1 MCHSGWLTGLVV
13 LPSLW
18 FGYFISLALPQ
29 VSPANAEAILAARAA
44 GLKVFL
50 ATGRARS
57 GPWVKECLVPLSL
70 EAPGVFTQ
78 GLTSFDE
85 GNRYATQRSDPGLT
99 APRQSPG

>member
-1 MCHSGWLTGLVV
+1 M
-13 LPSLW
+13 
-18 FGYFISLALPQ
+18 
-29 VSPANAEAILAARAA
+29 AARAA

-99 APRQSPG
+99 APRQSPD